1 MIHLVESSLT
11 VEDDAAGFTMEGY
24 KQQFITI
31 GHGKGIATYF
41 KNDSFKPAEEV
52 KTDKFQITKLK
63 HEVMD
68 IVNVYRSQSGNSL
81 ELLERLQKLIMP
93 GRITI
98 ITGDFN
104 ICYMEN
110 FSNRMTQGLLSI
122 GFDQLV
128 HEPTHIR
135 GRYRSGLLP

>member
-11 VEDDAAGFTMEGY
+11 VDEDAAGFTMEGY

-31 GHGKGIATYF
+31 GPGKGIATYF

-68 IVNVYRSQSGNSL
+68 IVNVYQSQSGNSL
-81 ELLERLQKLIMP
+81 VLVSNPRLKP
-93 GRITI
+93 RIR
-98 ITGDFN
+98 F
-104 ICYMEN
+104 
-110 FSNRMTQGLLSI
+110 RRKP
-122 GFDQLV
+122 LV
-128 HEPTHIR
+128 
-135 GRYRSGLLP
+135 